1 MEPVSDYQP
10 EPERRVG
17 PTVSKDKWINHAKNK
32 LARGYVLIVGTER
45 RNANFYLRGKG
56 YEMCPYDVAQAM
68 IKQGLVVQTGKHHL
82 GLIYE
87 LVPEAKAELQQ
98 RHRPRTPEPEPD
110 TMETILGGLEDE
122 EEAEPEAVVPDE
134 ALDEDLDEE
143 LDEDEFDDEE
153 EDDEF
158 DEDEFDEEDFED
170 EDLEDD
176 EEKD

>member
-10 EPERRVG
+10 ERRVG
-17 PTVSKDKWINHAKNK
+17 PTVSRDKWLNHAKNK

-56 YEMCPYDVAQAM
+56 YEMCPYDIAQVM

-87 LVPEAKAELQQ
+87 LVPELKAELQQ
-98 RHRPRTPEPEPD
+98 RHRRRQAETPEPD

-122 EEAEPEAVVPDE
+122 DEAIAINE
-134 ALDEDLDEE
+134 ALDEAVDEEPEDEE
-143 LDEDEFDDEE
+143 LDEEDEE
-153 EDDEF
+153 TSDD
-158 DEDEFDEEDFED
+158 
-170 EDLEDD
+170 LADD
-176 EEKD
+176 PKA

>member
-10 EPERRVG
+10 ERRIG
-17 PTVSKDKWINHAKNK
+17 PTVSRDKWLNHAKNK

-56 YEMCPYDVAQAM
+56 YEMCPYDIAQAM

-87 LVPEAKAELQQ
+87 LVPELKAELQQ
-98 RHRPRTPEPEPD
+98 RHRPRQPETPEPD

-122 EEAEPEAVVPDE
+122 AEPITIEEELDETIDEEAEDE
-134 ALDEDLDEE
+134 ALDKESGDEE
-143 LDEDEFDDEE
+143 TPDDLV
-153 EDDEF
+153 DDPRA
-158 DEDEFDEEDFED
+158 
-170 EDLEDD
+170 
-176 EEKD
+176 

>member
-1 MEPVSDYQP
+1 MEPVSEYQ
-10 EPERRVG
+10 PERRVG

-56 YEMCPYDVAQAM
+56 YEMCPYDIAQAM

-87 LVPEAKAELQQ
+87 LVPEVKAELQQ

-122 EEAEPEAVVPDE
+122 EEVETETVVPDE
-134 ALDEDLDEE
+134 ALEEELEEE
-143 LDEDEFDDEE
+143 LDEKEEDEFEE
-153 EDDEF
+153 EEEESDAF
-158 DEDEFDEEDFED
+158 DEDE
-170 EDLEDD
+170 

>member
-1 MEPVSDYQP
+1 MLLLFQRDCPAQRRMEPVSEYQ
-10 EPERRVG
+10 PERRVG

-56 YEMCPYDVAQAM
+56 YEMCPYDIAQSM

-87 LVPEAKAELQQ
+87 LAPELKAELQQ

-110 TMETILGGLEDE
+110 TMETILGGLEDTEEDETEPVVLEAGLE
-122 EEAEPEAVVPDE
+122 EELEDE
-134 ALDEDLDEE
+134 LDEE
-143 LDEDEFDDEE
+143 EE
-153 EDDEF
+153 EEESETDFKDEN
-158 DEDEFDEEDFED
+158 
-170 EDLEDD
+170 
-176 EEKD
+176 EKEAH

>member
-1 MEPVSDYQP
+1 MEPVSEYQ
-10 EPERRVG
+10 PERRVG

-56 YEMCPYDVAQAM
+56 YEMCPYDIAQAM

-82 GLIYE
+82 GHIYE
-87 LVPEAKAELQQ
+87 LAPELKVELQQ
-98 RHRPRTPEPEPD
+98 RHRPRAPEPEPD

-122 EEAEPEAVVPDE
+122 EEVGTEAVVPDE
-134 ALDEDLDEE
+134 ALEEE
-143 LDEDEFDDEE
+143 LDEEE
-153 EDDEF
+153 EDEFEEEDEEF
-158 DEDEFDEEDFED
+158 DEDE
-170 EDLEDD
+170 

>member
-56 YEMCPYDVAQAM
+56 YEMCPYDIAQAM

-87 LVPEAKAELQQ
+87 LVPEVKAELQQ

-110 TMETILGGLEDE
+110 TMETILGGLEDD
-122 EEAEPEAVVPDE
+122 EEAETEAVELEEELEE
-134 ALDEDLDEE
+134 ALD
-143 LDEDEFDDEE
+143 DEDEEEFEE
-153 EDDEF
+153 EDEEFDEFDEF
-158 DEDEFDEEDFED
+158 DEDFE
-170 EDLEDD
+170 D